1 MMALGWSFWCIL
13 LSLHMP
19 VHGLEIFEHDSH
31 KVICSKGLSKCKM
44 KDEMPVNP
52 SKNTV
57 DVQTLKPDFKLC
69 CTNKTACA
77 LCLVIDIEFNI
88 DPDEDTEDQ
97 GSSGS
102 EMEEYREDKI
112 TSQGSLT
119 VCYCTDASMPE
130 CKKVVFTVNHEA
142 LTQQNQLKIS
152 VVITQSDGFPFEIS
166 LIVRSS
172 SITERVAAPSFNEAT
187 AYYASGNINSKM
199 NQVELQLE
207 DGNKIPPSMCIQ
219 YEQKGRCQSWNR
231 MTLPLYSVT
240 RCMCLQL
247 WYEDGQR
254 STRSLQCP
262 FNSLHES
269 QKNIWENITV
279 SKPHVQ
285 MTSFGEMLSWNVSA
299 PCRLDGKVWL
309 LKKHSRSRSA
319 FSQQLENG
327 TAWKQNIKGLWVN
340 TFVFENVPLRPLP
353 CLMVKVKG
361 MEHDL
366 GPFCFDNNGRYMSHF
381 KNCKRIAF
389 FYFLKRDFIF
399 FYWQHG
405 GIVKIGK
412 MRHVVLLSPPDVDDA
427 TSKLVCHI
435 GSNLSDKGFSVS
447 VDQWS
452 RREQCNWGPL
462 PWLHSQLLELN
473 SLGGRVLLVLTRRAL
488 ERTEEWMHWNKD
500 IINESMG
507 NKENDLPKLWSP
519 YSDLF
524 TASLSLIQADKLLD
538 RAGKRFVLV
547 KFDSHPRE
555 THTRDRCLPELL
567 QGLPLFSLPSQTQS
581 LLAEL
586 TVTKTERGSYG
597 GSSIAEIQVKPVKS
611 LKLLAQTPRKKL
623 TFRVSSIFLTRTLMK
638 LETSKY

>member
-1 MMALGWSFWCIL
+1 MLALGWSFWCIL

-19 VHGLEIFEHDSH
+19 LHGLEIFEHDSH
-31 KVICSKGLSKCKM
+31 KVICSQGLSKCKM

-119 VCYCTDASMPE
+119 VCYCTEASMPK
-130 CKKVVFTVNHEA
+130 CKKVVFTVNNEA

-172 SITERVAAPSFNEAT
+172 TITERVAAPSFNEVCSQELQKTLPECQVPKFTFAV
-187 AYYASGNINSKM
+187 NSKM

-231 MTLPLYSVT
+231 MTIPLYSVT

-262 FNSLHES
+262 FNKSDSLNES

-353 CLMVKVKG
+353 CLMVKYSKMYRLTGRWRWSLLATAVMLLAFITVLLLWSFHKSIKG
-361 MEHDL
+361 WVW
-366 GPFCFDNNGRYMSHF
+366 S
-381 KNCKRIAF
+381 
-389 FYFLKRDFIF
+389 
-399 FYWQHG
+399 WQHG
-405 GIVKIGK
+405 GIVKICK

-427 TSKLVCHI
+427 TSKLVCQI

-567 QGLPLFSLPSQTQS
+567 QGLPLFSLPSQNQS

-597 GSSIAEIQVKPVKS
+597 G
-611 LKLLAQTPRKKL
+611 R
-623 TFRVSSIFLTRTLMK
+623 
-638 LETSKY
+638 